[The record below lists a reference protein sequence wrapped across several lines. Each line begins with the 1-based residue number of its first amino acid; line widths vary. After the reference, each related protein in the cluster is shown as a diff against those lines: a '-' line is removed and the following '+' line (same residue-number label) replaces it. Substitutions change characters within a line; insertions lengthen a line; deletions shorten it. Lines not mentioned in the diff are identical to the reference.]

1 MASQWVVMTDVG
13 TRPCEVC
20 GRPRPDDGSPRLPR
34 TEDCMGGCPRC
45 TTISDLKRT
54 IPLGVPLLVLGYFVA
69 PWREYLPDAINEPL
83 KKFIIAAIFLIGL
96 IVLGYVF
103 FRARR
108 RLK

>member
-1 MASQWVVMTDVG
+1 
-13 TRPCEVC
+13 
-20 GRPRPDDGSPRLPR
+20 
-34 TEDCMGGCPRC
+34 MGGCPRC
-45 TTISDLKRT
+45 TTIADLKRT
-54 IPLGVPLLVLGYFVA
+54 IPLGLPLLVLGYFVA
-69 PWREYLPDAINEPL
+69 PWRQYAPDTINEPL

>member
-1 MASQWVVMTDVG
+1 
-13 TRPCEVC
+13 
-20 GRPRPDDGSPRLPR
+20 
-34 TEDCMGGCPRC
+34 MGGCPHC

-103 FRARR
+103 FAHDGVSSNITAHFGGTASTDFSLNVGVHIRCF
-108 RLK
+108 